1 MKKLYMLVTF
11 MLGCF
16 MYAAAQNVTVKGTV
30 TDDHNLPLPGVNVK
44 VAGSTTGTTTSVEG
58 TYTINAASGSSLVFS
73 YVGYVTQTVAI
84 GGKTVINVTL
94 KDDQHVLETV
104 TVTAL
109 GIEQKT
115 KTLSYATQNVGGA
128 ELEKAKDPNF
138 VNSLAGKAAGLVI
151 TKGTG
156 GPGSASRIELRG
168 AKSIGG
174 NSAPIYVIDGIPIGQ
189 GAGGTMAGL
198 GDGAGID
205 PLSNLNPDDIE
216 SIQVL
221 KGASAAA
228 LYGSAAANGALLIVT
243 KKGKAGATKVDFNS
257 STTFDVATGLPL
269 PQTTYGRTDPNA
281 VNPSDDSMWGPKSTG
296 ASNAFIK
303 NFFNTGKTY
312 INGVSLSGG
321 SEKAQFYASYA
332 NTKATGIVP
341 NNSLLK
347 HNFTVRGSGKFLND
361 KLTLDASVNY
371 IYQKQENP
379 PKAGLTF
386 SPMFGLYQFPTDND
400 FSKYDKNHFETYD
413 ATRGLYAQ
421 NWPYEKNEFS
431 SNQNPYWIAY
441 RNLNERS
448 SSRYISSFK
457 AKYDFAKWI
466 NLQVRTT
473 LDGYDNRNQAE
484 NYATTDPVAQSTQQ
498 GINGSYFTGQGYGTH
513 LYSDALLLINTKIS
527 SDFSLE
533 ATLGLTDDRSFDY
546 NTTLSSSDQYGLS
559 LANYFSANNYDLKHP
574 LAIGEHEYKSITQGA
589 LATAIIGYKETV
601 FLSATGRNEW
611 ASTTPDAFFYPSVGL
626 SYVLTNTIGTSNVL
640 SYAKLRAS
648 YANVGTAPG
657 LGANNSFPPYSL
669 NNLQPIVGTN
679 PIGQLPYFSGDKIA
693 EVKPERTKTFE
704 IGAQLTLF
712 NMLNVD
718 LSYYDARTSD
728 QIISITAPSG
738 SGAQNFTLNGG
749 EIRNYGFEGTISY
762 NAKFG
767 DLKWTPALNFSH
779 NSNQVRALSPLYTA
793 DHYVISGQDNTR
805 LVATWLTR
813 PKDGKYGAF
822 GDYYGRVIA
831 KNPDG
836 SIKVDD
842 NGAPVLTDAAN
853 PVYVGNPNPK
863 FLAGF
868 NNSFN
873 YKRFNLSFLVD
884 SRFGGQTFSM
894 TETWFDYKGISQ
906 RTADARDAGGVV
918 VNGKKIDAQAY
929 YNAISA
935 GADGGAVPEYS
946 YSATNIRLREF
957 AFGYTFP
964 LIGKTFK
971 NLNISVTG
979 HNVFFFYK
987 KSPYD
992 PEQAISTSTNTMGID
1007 GFGVP
1012 ATRSFGFS
1020 VRTSL

>member
-1 MKKLYMLVTF
+1 MLVIIL
-11 MLGCF
+11 LGCCLN
-16 MYAAAQNVTVKGTV
+16 ASAQDVTLKGTV
-30 TDDHNLPLPGVNVK
+30 TDAQNQPLPGVNVK
-44 VAGSTTGTTTSVEG
+44 VTGSTKGTSTDVEG
-58 TYTINAASGSSLVFS
+58 KFSISAPPNASLVFT
-73 YVGYVTQTVAI
+73 YVGYASQTVSI
-84 GGKTVINVTL
+84 NGMTVLNVIL
-94 KDDQHVLETV
+94 KGDQKLLSEV

-115 KTLSYATQNVGGA
+115 ATLTYATQNVGGA

-174 NSAPIYVIDGIPIGQ
+174 NSAPIYVIDGVPIGQ
-189 GAGGTMAGL
+189 GAGGTSAGL
-198 GDGAGID
+198 GDGADID

-243 KKGKAGATKVDFNS
+243 KKGKAGATRIDFNS
-257 STTFDVATGLPL
+257 STSFDSATGLPL
-269 PQTTYGRTDPNA
+269 PQTTYGRT
-281 VNPSDDSMWGPKSTG
+281 NPDAANPGDDSMWGPKSTG
-296 ASNAFIK
+296 ASNAFVK

-312 INGVSLSGG
+312 INGISLSGG
-321 SEKAQFYASYA
+321 NEKTLFYASYA

-347 HNFTVRGSGKFLND
+347 HNFTLRGSGKFLND
-361 KLTLDASVNY
+361 KLTLDGSVNY

-400 FSKYDKNHFETYD
+400 FSKYDKNHFETYN
-413 ATRGLYAQ
+413 ATRGLSEQ

-441 RNLNERS
+441 RDLNERY

-457 AKYDFAKWI
+457 AKYDFASWI
-466 NLQVRTT
+466 NLQARTT
-473 LDGYDNRNQAE
+473 LDGYNYRNQNE
-484 NYATTDPVAQSTQQ
+484 DYATTDVVAQSAQQ
-498 GINGSYFTGQGYGTH
+498 SINGSYYSGQGYGTH
-513 LYSDALLLINTKIS
+513 LYSDLLLSVDTKVGR
-527 SDFSLE
+527 DFSLE
-533 ATLGLTDDRSFDY
+533 ATIGATDDRSFDY
-546 NTTLSSSDQYGLS
+546 STNLQSTNGYGLS
-559 LANYFSANNYDLKHP
+559 LANYFSANNYDQTHP
-574 LAIGEHEYKSITQGA
+574 LATDEHEYKGITQSV
-589 LATAIIGYKETV
+589 LATATIGYKETL
-601 FLSATGRNEW
+601 FLNATGRNEW
-611 ASTTPDAFFYPSVGL
+611 AYTTPNSFFYPSVGL

-640 SYAKLRAS
+640 TYVKLRAT

-657 LGANNSFPPYSL
+657 QGANNSFPPYSL

-679 PIGQLPYFSGDKIA
+679 PINQLPYFSGDNTA

-704 IGAQLTLF
+704 IGAQVTLF
-712 NMLNVD
+712 HNLNID
-718 LSYYDARTSD
+718 LSYYDAHTSD
-728 QIISITAPSG
+728 QIITIQAPSG
-738 SGAQNFTLNGG
+738 AGAQSFILNGG

-762 NAKFG
+762 NASFG
-767 DLKWTPALNFSH
+767 DLKWTSALNFSH
-779 NSNQVRALSPLYTA
+779 NVSQIRALSPLYVA
-793 DHYVISGQDNTR
+793 DHYVISSADNTR
-805 LVATWLTR
+805 LVATWLSR
-813 PKDGKYGAF
+813 PKDGKYSAF
-822 GDYYGRVIA
+822 GDYYGRIID

-836 SIKVDD
+836 SIKVDA
-842 NGAPVLTDAAN
+842 NGIPVLTASDDFR
-853 PVYVGNPNPK
+853 YVGNPNPK

-868 NNSFN
+868 NNSFH
-873 YKRFNLSFLVD
+873 YKSINLSFLVD

-894 TETWFDYKGISQ
+894 TETWLDYKGISQ
-906 RTADARDAGGVV
+906 RTADARNAGGVV
-918 VNGKKIDAQAY
+918 VNGKKVDAQAY
-929 YNAISA
+929 YTAISG
-935 GADGGAVPEYS
+935 GADGAAVPEYT
-946 YSATNIRLREF
+946 YSATNIRLREL
-957 AFGYTFP
+957 ALGYTFP

-971 NLNISVTG
+971 NLNISLTG
-979 HNVFFFYK
+979 HNLFFFYK
-987 KSPYD
+987 KAPYD
-992 PEQAISTSTNTMGID
+992 PEQAISTATNTMGID

-1012 ATRSFGFS
+1012 ATRTFGFS

>member
-1 MKKLYMLVTF
+1 MKKLYMLVT
-11 MLGCF
+11 LLLCCF
-16 MYAAAQNVTVKGTV
+16 MYASAQNVTVKGTV
-30 TDDHNLPLPGVNVK
+30 TDDHNQPLPGVNIK
-44 VAGSTTGTTTSVEG
+44 VAGTTTGAATSVDG
-58 TYTINAASGSSLVFS
+58 NYSISAAPGSSLVFS
-73 YVGYVTQTVAI
+73 YIGYITQTVAI
-84 GGKTVINVTL
+84 NGKTVINVTL
-94 KDDQHVLETV
+94 KDDQHLLETV

-151 TKGTG
+151 TRGTG

-174 NSAPIYVIDGIPIGQ
+174 NSAPIYVIDGVPIGQ

-198 GDGAGID
+198 GDGADID

-243 KKGKAGATKVDFNS
+243 KKGKAGTARVDFNS
-257 STTFDVATGLPL
+257 STTFDNATGLPK
-269 PQTTYGRTDPNA
+269 PQTTYGRTTPGA
-281 VNPSDDSMWGPKSTG
+281 DDMWGAKSSG

-347 HNFTVRGSGKFLND
+347 HNFTLRGSGKFLND

-386 SPMFGLYQFPTDND
+386 SPMFGLYQFPTDDN
-400 FSKYDKNHFETYD
+400 FTNYDKNHFETYD
-413 ATRGLYAQ
+413 ATRGLNAQ

-431 SNQNPYWIAY
+431 SNQNPYWITY
-441 RNLNERS
+441 RNLTERA
-448 SSRYISSFK
+448 SSRYISNFK

-466 NLQVRTT
+466 SLQVRTT
-473 LDGYDNRNQAE
+473 LDGYNYRNQAE

-513 LYSDALLLINTKIS
+513 LYSDALLLINTKVS
-527 SDFSLE
+527 HDFSLE
-533 ATLGLTDDRSFDY
+533 ATLGVIDDRSFDY
-546 NTTLSSSDQYGLS
+546 STSLSSTNQYGLS
-559 LANYFSANNYDLKHP
+559 LANYFSANNYDLTHP
-574 LAIGEHEYKSITQGA
+574 LAIGENESKFITQAA
-589 LATAIIGYKETV
+589 LATATIGYKETV

-611 ASTTPDAFFYPSVGL
+611 ATSTPDSFFYPSVGL

-657 LGANNSFPPYSL
+657 QGANNSNPPYSL

-679 PIGQLPYFSGDKIA
+679 PINQLPYFSGDKIA
-693 EVKPERTKTFE
+693 EVKPSRTKTFE

-712 NMLNVD
+712 NAINVD
-718 LSYYDARTSD
+718 LAYYDARTSG
-728 QIISITAPSG
+728 QIITIQAPSG
-738 SGAQNFTLNGG
+738 AGAENFVLNGG
-749 EIRNYGFEGTISY
+749 EIRNYGFEGTIGY

-767 DLKWTPALNFSH
+767 ELRWTPSLNFSH
-779 NSNQVRALSPLYTA
+779 NTNQVRALSPLFVAQY
-793 DHYVISGQDNTR
+793 YVISGQDNTR

-813 PKDGKYGAF
+813 PKDSKYGAF
-822 GDYYGRVIA
+822 GDYYGRIID

-836 SIKVDD
+836 SIKVDN
-842 NGAPVLTDAAN
+842 NGAPVLTGADD
-853 PVYVGNPNPK
+853 PKYVGNPNPK

-868 NNSFN
+868 NNTFN
-873 YKRFNLSFLVD
+873 YKHINLSFLVD

-894 TETWFDYKGISQ
+894 TNTWLDYKGISQ
-906 RTADARDAGGVV
+906 RTADARNAGGVL
-918 VNGKKIDAQAY
+918 VNGKMVDAHDY
-929 YNAISA
+929 YTAISA

-957 AFGYTFP
+957 ALGYTFP
-964 LIGKTFK
+964 LVGKTLK
-971 NLNISVTG
+971 NLNISLTG

-992 PEQAISTSTNTMGID
+992 PEQAISTATNIMGID

-1020 VRTSL
+1020 VKTSL

>member
-30 TDDHNLPLPGVNVK
+30 TDSHNQPLPGVNVK
-44 VAGSTTGTTTSVEG
+44 VAGSTDGTSTTVDGKYSV
-58 TYTINAASGSSLVFS
+58 NAPANGSLVFS
-73 YVGYVTQTVAI
+73 YIGFVSQTVKI
-84 GGKTVINVTL
+84 DGKTEISVSL
-94 KDDQHVLETV
+94 QDDQHLLEAV

-115 KTLSYATQNVGGA
+115 KTLSYATQNVTGA

-198 GDGAGID
+198 GDGADVD

-216 SIQVL
+216 SVQVL

-228 LYGSAAANGALLIVT
+228 LYGSAASNGALLIVT
-243 KKGKAGATKVDFNS
+243 KKGKAGQTRVDFNS
-257 STTFDVATGLPL
+257 STTFDTPVGLPTA
-269 PQTTYGRTDPNA
+269 QTRYGRTTPGA
-281 VNPSDDSMWGPKSTG
+281 DDMWGAKSSG
-296 ASNAFIK
+296 ASDAFIK
-303 NFFNTGKTY
+303 DFFNTGKTY
-312 INGVSLSGG
+312 INGVSVSGG
-321 SEKAQFYASYA
+321 NDKAQFYASYA

-347 HNFTVRGSGKFLND
+347 HNFTLKGSSKFFND
-361 KLTLDASVNY
+361 KLTVDGSVNY

-386 SPMFGLYQFPTDND
+386 SPMFGLYQFPTDDN
-400 FSKYDKNHFETYD
+400 FANYNKSNYEKWD
-413 ATRGLYAQ
+413 ATRGIYAQ

-448 SSRYISSFK
+448 SNRYISSFK

-466 NLQVRTT
+466 SLQVRTT
-473 LDGYDNRNQAE
+473 LDAYNNRNQAE

-513 LYSDALLLINTKIS
+513 LYSDALLLINTKVS
-527 SDFSLE
+527 HDFSLE
-533 ATLGLTDDRSFDY
+533 ATLGVTDDRSYDY
-546 NTTLSSSDQYGLS
+546 NTSLSSTNQYGLS
-559 LANYFSANNYDLKHP
+559 LANYFSANNYDETHP
-574 LAIGEHEYKSITQGA
+574 LAVGEHEYKSIDQAA
-589 LATAIIGYKETV
+589 LATATIGYKETV

-611 ASTTPDAFFYPSVGL
+611 ASTTPDSFFYPSVGL
-626 SYVLTNTIGTSNVL
+626 SYVLTNTIGTSTVL

-648 YANVGTAPG
+648 YANVGHAPG
-657 LGANNSFPPYSL
+657 LGANNSLPPYSL

-679 PIGQLPYFSGDKIA
+679 AIGQLPYFSGDKIA

-704 IGAQLTLF
+704 VGAQLTLF

-718 LSYYDARTSD
+718 LAYYNARTSD
-728 QIISITAPSG
+728 QIISIQAPSG
-738 SGAQNFTLNGG
+738 AGAQSFILNGG

-767 DLKWTPALNFSH
+767 DLRWTPALNFSH
-779 NSNQVRALSPLYTA
+779 NVNQVRALSPLYTA

-822 GDYYGRVIA
+822 GDYYGRIID

-842 NGAPVLTDAAN
+842 NGIPVLTGADD
-853 PVYVGNPNPK
+853 PRYVGNPNPK

-868 NNSFN
+868 NNSFT
-873 YKRFNLSFLVD
+873 YKHINLSFLID
-884 SRFGGQTFSM
+884 SRFGGQVFSM
-894 TETWFDYKGISQ
+894 TNTWLDYKGISQ

-918 VNGKKIDAQAY
+918 VNGKKVDAQAY
-929 YNAISA
+929 YTAISA
-935 GADGGAVPEYS
+935 GADGGAVPEYT

-957 AFGYTFP
+957 VLGYTFP
-964 LIGKTFK
+964 LVGKTFK
-971 NLNISVTG
+971 NLNVAFTG
-979 HNVFFFYK
+979 HNLFFFSK
-987 KSPYD
+987 KSPFD
-992 PEQAISTSTNTMGID
+992 PEQAISTATNTMGID

-1020 VRTSL
+1020 IKASL

>member
-11 MLGCF
+11 LLGCF
-16 MYAAAQNVTVKGTV
+16 MYASAQNVTVKGTV

-44 VAGSTTGTTTSVEG
+44 VSGTTGGTSTSVDG
-58 TYTINAASGSSLVFS
+58 NYSISAPAGSSLVFS
-73 YVGYVTQTVAI
+73 FIGFVTQTVKAN
-84 GGKTVINVTL
+84 KAVINIVLQT
-94 KDDQHVLETV
+94 DQHILETV

-115 KTLSYATQNVGGA
+115 KSLTYATQNVGGA

-243 KKGKAGATKVDFNS
+243 KKGKAGTTRIDFNS
-257 STTFDVATGLPL
+257 STTFDSATGLPS
-269 PQTTYGRTDPNA
+269 PQTTYGRTTPGA
-281 VNPSDDSMWGPKSTG
+281 DDMWGAKSSG

-303 NFFNTGKTY
+303 DFFNTGKTY

-321 SEKAQFYASYA
+321 SEKALFYASYA

-347 HNFTVRGSGKFLND
+347 HNFTLRGSGKFLND

-386 SPMFGLYQFPTDND
+386 SPMFGLYQFPTDDN
-400 FSKYDKNHFETYD
+400 FSNYNKNNFEKYD
-413 ATRGLYAQ
+413 ATRGIYAQ

-441 RNLNERS
+441 RNLNERA

-466 NLQVRTT
+466 NLQARTT
-473 LDGYDNRNQAE
+473 LDGYNYRNQAE
-484 NYATTDPVAQSTQQ
+484 NYATTDPVAQSAQQ
-498 GINGSYFTGQGYGTH
+498 SINGSYYTGQGYGTH
-513 LYSDALLLINTKIS
+513 LYSDLLLSVDTKVGR
-527 SDFSLE
+527 DFSLE
-533 ATLGLTDDRSFDY
+533 ATLGATDDRSYDY
-546 NTTLSSSDQYGLS
+546 STNLQSTNNYGLS
-559 LANYFSANNYDLKHP
+559 LANYFSANNYDQTHP
-574 LAIGEHEYKSITQGA
+574 LGTDEHEYKGITQSV
-589 LATAIIGYKETV
+589 LATATIGYKET
-601 FLSATGRNEW
+601 LYLNATGRNEW
-611 ASTTPDAFFYPSVGL
+611 AYTTPNSFFYPSVGL

-640 SYAKLRAS
+640 SYAKLRAT

-657 LGANNSFPPYSL
+657 QGANNSFPPYSL

-679 PIGQLPYFSGDKIA
+679 AIGQLPYFSGDKIA
-693 EVKPERTKTFE
+693 EVKPERTKTLEF
-704 IGAQLTLF
+704 GAQFTLF
-712 NMLNVD
+712 NKLNVD
-718 LSYYDARTSD
+718 LSYYDARSSD
-728 QIISITAPSG
+728 QIITIQAPSG
-738 SGAQNFTLNGG
+738 SGAQNFILNGG
-749 EIRNYGFEGTISY
+749 EIRNFGFEGTIGY
-762 NAKFG
+762 NASFG

-779 NSNQVRALSPLYTA
+779 NVNQVRALSPLYTA
-793 DHYVISGQDNTR
+793 DHYVISSQDNTR
-805 LVATWLTR
+805 LVATWLSK
-813 PKDGKYGAF
+813 PKDGKYSAF
-822 GDYYGRVIA
+822 GDYYGRIID

-836 SIKVDD
+836 SIKVDN
-842 NGAPVLTDAAN
+842 NGVPVLTPADD
-853 PVYVGNPNPK
+853 PRYVGNPNPK

-868 NNSFN
+868 NNSFR
-873 YKRFNLSFLVD
+873 YKNINLSFLVD

-894 TETWFDYKGISQ
+894 TNTWLDYKGISQ
-906 RTADARDAGGVV
+906 RTADARNAGGVV

-929 YNAISA
+929 YTAISG
-935 GADGGAVPEYS
+935 GADGAAVPEYT
-946 YSATNIRLREF
+946 YSATNIRLREL
-957 AFGYTFP
+957 ALGYTFP

-971 NLNISVTG
+971 NLNVSLTG

-987 KSPYD
+987 KAPYD
-992 PEQAISTSTNTMGID
+992 PEQAISTATNTMGID

>member
-1 MKKLYMLVTF
+1 MKKLYMLVA
-11 MLGCF
+11 LLLACVL
-16 MYAAAQNVTVKGTV
+16 YASAQDVTVKGTV
-30 TDDHNLPLPGVNVK
+30 TDDHNQPLPGVNIK
-44 VAGSTTGTTTSVEG
+44 VAGTTNGTTTSVDG
-58 TYTINAASGSSLVFS
+58 KYTIAVPGNSSLVFS
-73 YVGYVTQTVAI
+73 YIGYLTQTVKAKPELNI
-84 GGKTVINVTL
+84 TL
-94 KDDQHVLETV
+94 LEDRHILETV

-109 GIEQKT
+109 GLEQKT
-115 KTLSYATQNVGGA
+115 KTLTYATQNVGGA

-243 KKGKAGATKVDFNS
+243 KKGKAGTTHIDFNS
-257 STTFDVATGLPL
+257 STTFDTPVGLPD
-269 PQTTYGRTDPNA
+269 PQTRYGRTTPGA
-281 VNPSDDSMWGPKSTG
+281 DDMWGGKSSG

-303 NFFNTGKTY
+303 DFFNTGKTY

-321 SEKAQFYASYA
+321 SDIAQFYASYA

-347 HNFTVRGSGKFLND
+347 HNVTLRGSGKFLNN
-361 KLTLDASVNY
+361 KLTLDGSVNY

-386 SPMFGLYQFPTDND
+386 SPMFGLYQFPTDDN
-400 FSKYDKNHFETYD
+400 FANYDKNNFEKWD
-413 ATRGLYAQ
+413 ATRGIYAQ

-441 RNLNERS
+441 RNLNERY
-448 SSRYISSFK
+448 SSRYITSFK
-457 AKYDFAKWI
+457 AKYDFAKWV
-466 NLQVRTT
+466 NFQVRTT
-473 LDGYDNRNQAE
+473 LDGYNYRNQAE

-498 GINGSYFTGQGYGTH
+498 SINGSYFSGQGYGTH
-513 LYSDALLLINTKIS
+513 LYTDALLSIDTKMNK
-527 SDFSLE
+527 DLSLE
-533 ATLGLTDDRSFDY
+533 ATLGVTDDRSFDY
-546 NTTLSSSDQYGLS
+546 NTDLSSTNNYGLS
-559 LANYFSANNYDLKHP
+559 LANYFSANNYDLTHP
-574 LAIGEHEYKSITQGA
+574 LSTDEHQYKAITQSA
-589 LATAIIGYKETV
+589 LATVTLGYKGTV
-601 FLSATGRNEW
+601 FLNATGRNEW
-611 ASTTPDAFFYPSVGL
+611 AYTTPDAFFYPSVGL
-626 SYVLTNTIGTSNVL
+626 SWVLTNTIGTSNVL

-657 LGANNSFPPYSL
+657 MGANNSFPPYSL
-669 NNLQPIVGTN
+669 NNLQPIAGTN
-679 PIGQLPYFSGDKIA
+679 PINSLPYFSGDKTA

-704 IGAQLTLF
+704 VGAQVTLF
-712 NMLNVD
+712 NQLNVD
-718 LSYYDARTSD
+718 LAYYDARTSD
-728 QIISITAPSG
+728 QIISISAPSG
-738 SGAQNFTLNGG
+738 SGAQNFILNGG
-749 EIRNYGFEGTISY
+749 EIRNFGFEGSISY
-762 NAKFG
+762 NASFG

-779 NSNQVRALSPLYTA
+779 NSNQIRALSPLYVA
-793 DHYVISGQDNTR
+793 DHYVISSADNTR
-805 LVATWLTR
+805 LVATWLSR
-813 PKDGKYGAF
+813 PKDGKYSSF
-822 GDYYGRVIA
+822 GDYYGREVD
-831 KNPDG
+831 KNADG
-836 SIKVDD
+836 SIKTDA
-842 NGAPVLTDAAN
+842 NGIPVLTPSDDFR
-853 PVYVGNPNPK
+853 YVGNPNPK

-868 NNSFN
+868 NNSFR
-873 YKRFNLSFLVD
+873 YKNINLSFLVD

-894 TETWFDYKGISQ
+894 TETWLDYKGISQ

-918 VNGKKIDAQAY
+918 VNGKKVDAQAY

-935 GADGGAVPEYS
+935 GADGAAVPEYT
-946 YSATNIRLREF
+946 YSATNIRLREITL
-957 AFGYTFP
+957 GYTFP
-964 LIGKTFK
+964 LVGKTFK
-971 NLNISVTG
+971 NLNIALTG

-987 KSPYD
+987 KAPYD
-992 PEQAISTSTNTMGID
+992 PEQAISTATNTMGID
-1007 GFGVP
+1007 GFGIP
-1012 ATRSFGFS
+1012 ATRSLGFS
-1020 VRTSL
+1020 VRTTL

>member
-1 MKKLYMLVTF
+1 MKKLYMLVA
-11 MLGCF
+11 LLLACVL
-16 MYAAAQNVTVKGTV
+16 YASAQDVTVKGTV
-30 TDDHNLPLPGVNVK
+30 TDDHNQPLPGVNIK
-44 VAGSTTGTTTSVEG
+44 VAGTTNGTTTSVDG
-58 TYTINAASGSSLVFS
+58 KYTINAPANSSLVFS
-73 YVGYVTQTVAI
+73 YIGYLTQTVKAKPELNI
-84 GGKTVINVTL
+84 TL
-94 KDDQHVLETV
+94 LEDRHILETV

-109 GIEQKT
+109 GLEQKT
-115 KTLSYATQNVGGA
+115 KTLTYATQNVGGA

-243 KKGKAGATKVDFNS
+243 KKGKAGTTHIDFNS
-257 STTFDVATGLPL
+257 STTFDTPVGLPD
-269 PQTTYGRTDPNA
+269 PQTRYGRTTPGA
-281 VNPSDDSMWGPKSTG
+281 DDMWGGKSSG

-303 NFFNTGKTY
+303 DFFNTGKTY
-312 INGVSLSGG
+312 INGISLSGG
-321 SEKAQFYASYA
+321 SDIAQFYASYS

-347 HNFTVRGSGKFLND
+347 HNVTLRGTGKFLNN
-361 KLTLDASVNY
+361 KLTLDGSVNY

-386 SPMFGLYQFPTDND
+386 SPMFGLYQFPTDDN
-400 FSKYDKNHFETYD
+400 FANYDKNNFEKWD
-413 ATRGLYAQ
+413 ATRGIYAQ

-441 RNLNERS
+441 RNLNERY
-448 SSRYISSFK
+448 SSRYITSFK

-473 LDGYDNRNQAE
+473 LDGYNYRNQAE

-498 GINGSYFTGQGYGTH
+498 SINGSYFSGQGYGTH
-513 LYSDALLLINTKIS
+513 LYTDALLSIDTKMNK
-527 SDFSLE
+527 DLSLE
-533 ATLGLTDDRSFDY
+533 ATLGVTDDRSFDY
-546 NTTLSSSDQYGLS
+546 NTDLSSTNNYGLS
-559 LANYFSANNYDLKHP
+559 LANYFSANNYDLTHP
-574 LAIGEHEYKSITQGA
+574 LATDEHEYKAITQSA
-589 LATAIIGYKETV
+589 LATVTLGYKGTV
-601 FLSATGRNEW
+601 FLNATGRNEW
-611 ASTTPDAFFYPSVGL
+611 AYTTPDSFFYPSVGL
-626 SYVLTNTIGTSNVL
+626 SWVLTNTIGTSNVL

-657 LGANNSFPPYSL
+657 MGANNSFPPYSL
-669 NNLQPIVGTN
+669 NNLQPIAGTN
-679 PIGQLPYFSGDKIA
+679 PINSLPYFSGDKVA

-704 IGAQLTLF
+704 IGAQVTLF
-712 NMLNVD
+712 NQLNVD
-718 LSYYDARTSD
+718 LAYYDARTSD
-728 QIISITAPSG
+728 QIISISAPSG
-738 SGAQNFTLNGG
+738 SGAQNFILNGG
-749 EIRNYGFEGTISY
+749 EIRNFGFEGSISY
-762 NAKFG
+762 NASFG

-779 NSNQVRALSPLYTA
+779 NSNQIRALSPLYVA
-793 DHYVISGQDNTR
+793 DHYVISSADNTR

-813 PKDGKYGAF
+813 PKDGKYSSF
-822 GDYYGRVIA
+822 GDYYGREVD
-831 KNPDG
+831 KNADG
-836 SIKVDD
+836 SIKTDA
-842 NGAPVLTDAAN
+842 NGIPVLTPSDDFR
-853 PVYVGNPNPK
+853 YVGNPNPK

-868 NNSFN
+868 NNSFR
-873 YKRFNLSFLVD
+873 YKNINLSFLVD

-894 TETWFDYKGISQ
+894 TETWLDYKGISQ

-918 VNGKKIDAQAY
+918 VNGKKVDAQAY

-935 GADGGAVPEYS
+935 GADGAAVPEYT
-946 YSATNIRLREF
+946 YSATNIRLREITL
-957 AFGYTFP
+957 GYTFP
-964 LIGKTFK
+964 LVGKTFK
-971 NLNISVTG
+971 NLNIALTG

-987 KSPYD
+987 KAPYD
-992 PEQAISTSTNTMGID
+992 PEQAISTATNTMGID
-1007 GFGVP
+1007 GFGIP
-1012 ATRSFGFS
+1012 ATRSLGFS
-1020 VRTSL
+1020 IRTTL

>member
-1 MKKLYMLVTF
+1 MKKLYMLVIF
-11 MLGCF
+11 LLGCF
-16 MYAAAQNVTVKGTV
+16 MYASAQNVTVKGTV
-30 TDDHNLPLPGVNVK
+30 TDDHNQPLPGVNVK
-44 VAGSTTGTTTSVEG
+44 VAGTTNGTSTSVEG
-58 TYTINAASGSSLVFS
+58 SYSISVPTGSSLVFS
-73 YVGYVTQTVAI
+73 FIGFVTQTVKVNGA
-84 GGKTVINVTL
+84 VINVVL
-94 KDDQHVLETV
+94 QGDQHMLETV

-115 KTLSYATQNVGGA
+115 KSLTYATQNVGGT

-168 AKSIGG
+168 PKSIGG

-189 GAGGTMAGL
+189 GAGGTSAGL

-243 KKGKAGATKVDFNS
+243 KKGKAGTTRVDFNS
-257 STTFDVATGLPL
+257 STTFDTATGLPS
-269 PQTTYGRTDPNA
+269 PQTTYGRTTPGA
-281 VNPSDDSMWGPKSTG
+281 DDMWGGKSTG

-321 SEKAQFYASYA
+321 NEKALFYASYA

-347 HNFTVRGSGKFLND
+347 HNFTLRGSGKFLND

-386 SPMFGLYQFPTDND
+386 SPMFGLYQFPTDDD
-400 FSKYDKNHFETYD
+400 FSKYDKNHFETYN
-413 ATRGLYAQ
+413 ATRGLSEQ

-441 RNLNERS
+441 RDLNERS

-457 AKYDFAKWI
+457 AKYDFAKWL
-466 NLQVRTT
+466 NLQARTT
-473 LDGYDNRNQAE
+473 LDGYNYRNE
-484 NYATTDPVAQSTQQ
+484 NKNYATTDPVAQSAQQ
-498 GINGSYFTGQGYGTH
+498 GINGSYYTGQGYGTH
-513 LYSDALLLINTKIS
+513 LYSDLLLSADTRVGR
-527 SDFSLE
+527 DFSLE
-533 ATLGLTDDRSFDY
+533 ATLGASDDRSFDY
-546 NTTLSSSDQYGLS
+546 STNLQSTNNYGLS
-559 LANYFSANNYDLKHP
+559 LANYFSANNYDQTHP
-574 LAIGEHEYKSITQGA
+574 LATNEHEYKGITQA
-589 LATAIIGYKETV
+589 VLATATIGYKETL
-601 FLSATGRNEW
+601 FLNATGRNEW
-611 ASTTPDAFFYPSVGL
+611 ASTTPSSFFYPSVGL

-648 YANVGTAPG
+648 YANVGRAPG
-657 LGANNSFPPYSL
+657 LGANNSNPPYSL
-669 NNLQPIVGTN
+669 NNLQPIVGTQA
-679 PIGQLPYFSGDKIA
+679 ISQLPFFDGTNPPVEI
-693 EVKPERTKTFE
+693 KPERTKTFE

-712 NMLNVD
+712 NKVNVD
-718 LSYYDARTSD
+718 LAYYDAHTSD
-728 QIISITAPSG
+728 QIITIAAPSG
-738 SGAQNFTLNGG
+738 SGAQSFILNGG
-749 EIRNYGFEGTISY
+749 EIRNFGFEGTISY
-762 NAKFG
+762 NASFG

-779 NSNQVRALSPLYTA
+779 NSNQIRALSPLYVA
-793 DHYVISGQDNTR
+793 NYYVVSSSDNTR

-822 GDYYGRVIA
+822 GDYYGRLID

-836 SIKVDD
+836 SIKVDA
-842 NGAPVLTDAAN
+842 NGIPILTPAN
-853 PVYVGNPNPK
+853 DPRYVGNPNPK

-868 NNSFN
+868 NNSFR
-873 YKRFNLSFLVD
+873 YKNINLSFLVD

-894 TETWFDYKGISQ
+894 TQTWLDYKGISQ
-906 RTADARDAGGVV
+906 RTADARNAGGVL
-918 VNGKKIDAQAY
+918 VNGKMVDAQAY
-929 YNAISA
+929 YTAISA
-935 GADGGAVPEYS
+935 GADGAAVPEYT
-946 YSATNIRLREF
+946 YSATNIRLREL
-957 AFGYTFP
+957 ALGYTFP

-971 NLNISVTG
+971 NLNISLTG
-979 HNVFFFYK
+979 HNLFFFYK
-987 KSPYD
+987 KAPYD
-992 PEQAISTSTNTMGID
+992 PEQAISTTTNTMGID